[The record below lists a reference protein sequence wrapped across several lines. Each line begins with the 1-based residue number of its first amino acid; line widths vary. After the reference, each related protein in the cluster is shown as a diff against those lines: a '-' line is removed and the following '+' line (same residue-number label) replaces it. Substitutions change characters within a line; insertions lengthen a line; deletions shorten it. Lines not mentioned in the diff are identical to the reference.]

1 MNNSYEGSVT
11 NILEVRYS
19 SDDYLTN
26 FSVLIAENE
35 NTFEVAQ
42 YQILAHLNY
51 RLKYI
56 REWLITLQNKGSVRF
71 QPETLNA
78 KMLNDTIVNIQ
89 SAKTI
94 MDLRKIVNIS
104 CITRTI
110 HSAVSFKIE
119 VKEYND

>member
-1 MNNSYEGSVT
+1 MNNNYEGSVT
-11 NILEVRYS
+11 KILEVRYS

-35 NTFEVAQ
+35 NTFEVAK
-42 YQILAHLNY
+42 YQLLAHLNY

-78 KMLNDTIVNIQ
+78 KMLSDTIVNIQ

-104 CITRTI
+104 CVTRTV
-110 HSAVSFKIE
+110 HSAVY
-119 VKEYND
+119 YNLDDKNPND

>member
-1 MNNSYEGSVT
+1 MNENYEDGVT
-11 NILEVRYS
+11 KILEVRYS

-26 FSVLIAENE
+26 FSVLISENE

-42 YQILAHLNY
+42 YQLLAHLNY

-56 REWLITLQNKGSVRF
+56 REWLISLQNKGSVRL
-71 QPETLNA
+71 QYETLNA
-78 KMLNDTIVNIQ
+78 KMLSETIVNIQ

-104 CITRTI
+104 CITRTV
-110 HSAVSFKIE
+110 HGAVSFSIKD
-119 VKEYND
+119 KER